1 MKLISP
7 NFIGVYDNALSS
19 YKCMEIIKFIE
30 SQKLVK
36 GLFGRNKIDLEKK
49 DDWEVDADL
58 CNISNGFFVSQ
69 YISSCL
75 SEYTPQYRHRYPEI
89 DSQSSF
95 SVDDNYKLQKY
106 DPGGGYFIPHCENDG
121 STDLR
126 RMLVWMIYLNTV
138 NDGGGTYFTSYDK
151 TTKAKEG
158 RLIIWP
164 AYWTHRHHG
173 IVSKSQIKYIA
184 TGLYKYV

>member
-36 GLFGRNKIDLEKK
+36 GLFGGNKIDLEKK
-49 DDWEVDADL
+49 DDWEVGLDL
-58 CNISNGFFVSQ
+58 GNISNGFFVSQ

-95 SVDDNYKLQKY
+95 SAHVISPL
-106 DPGGGYFIPHCENDG
+106 FIHFSIYSSSPSSIRKHFSGRGNFLYAATRQNLG
-121 STDLR
+121 
-126 RMLVWMIYLNTV
+126 LVSL
-138 NDGGGTYFTSYDK
+138 
-151 TTKAKEG
+151 A
-158 RLIIWP
+158 
-164 AYWTHRHHG
+164 
-173 IVSKSQIKYIA
+173 
-184 TGLYKYV
+184 